1 MPESSGTNTR
11 DFLCFFLFWLISLP
25 VIWFPVHKV
34 SKGISSYKGGH
45 KATFVSRHFFIVMPI
60 LMPIAAI
67 TFLIWCIVKA
77 HGIGPIVHQPSRLHG
92 SELGWAMVVSAMSCI
107 SNKVTLV
114 TNAPDFASRART
126 PSAALYPQLFALP
139 LTSGLVCLVGIL
151 VSSSS
156 QAIYGEAIWSPI
168 TLLGNFLDDNPS
180 GATRFGVCVIS

>member
-1 MPESSGTNTR
+1 
-11 DFLCFFLFWLISLP
+11 
-25 VIWFPVHKV
+25 
-34 SKGISSYKGGH
+34 
-45 KATFVSRHFFIVMPI
+45 MPI
-60 LMPIAAI
+60 LMPVAAI

-139 LTSGLVCLVGIL
+139 LTSSLVCLIGIL

-156 QAIYGEAIWSPI
+156 QAIYGTAIWSPI
-168 TLLGNFLDDNPS
+168 ELLGNFLDDNPS
-180 GATRFGVCVIS
+180 GATRFGVCVIVCPSWCVSEISSCLLFRRCGLFRRLL